1 MSFAKRLGGKKNPKN
16 KKNKKSELTTLSLEE
31 DLAMTQKG
39 MGARAP
45 TRKHQFRF
53 LYSPEAPNSL
63 EDPTRPH
70 NVMAE
75 NVLLVIGHDHAPDST
90 HIFST
95 LSNNQYAQAKLTSPP
110 SKAPHNCNYIINS
123 KSETS
128 MRISIYLH
136 AGVASSPFRACCV
149 LLETKQFAL
158 AWVFDHN
165 NMIGFITTTHCAQ
178 ITGL

>member
-1 MSFAKRLGGKKNPKN
+1 MKKNPKN
-16 KKNKKSELTTLSLEE
+16 KKNNQSELTTLSLEE

-70 NVMAE
+70 NVMTE
-75 NVLLVIGHDHAPDST
+75 NVLLVMGHDHAPDST
-90 HIFST
+90 HMFST
-95 LSNNQYAQAKLTSPP
+95 LSNNQYAQAKLTSLP
-110 SKAPHNCNYIINS
+110 SKAPHNCNYIIYS

-136 AGVASSPFRACCV
+136 VGVASSSFWACCV
-149 LLETKQFAL
+149 LLEL
-158 AWVFDHN
+158 SNLHLH
-165 NMIGFITTTHCAQ
+165 GFWSQHDQVYYNTLCTNY
-178 ITGL
+178 